1 VPNVLPKDSA
11 RHQRPTCRASNF
23 KAAYNKEKG
32 FLMATVLCVDDD
44 LETLL
49 ECEECIESLGYN
61 CICSPNGADA
71 LAILVANNNI
81 DIVLSDIN
89 MPGLDGLTLL
99 KEISSRFMHGN
110 GLVCIMM
117 TGDNNVTNVVESFRN
132 DAVDFLTK
140 PLSTHDIGAALRRA
154 SGKLTTLRESTAR
167 PEGENNLA
175 SKNISDEMQLE
186 LVADLMR
193 VDADPNNQIL
203 SDLIAKKWLSN

>member
-1 VPNVLPKDSA
+1 
-11 RHQRPTCRASNF
+11 
-23 KAAYNKEKG
+23 
-32 FLMATVLCVDDD
+32 MAMVLCVEDD
-44 LETLL
+44 LETLQ
-49 ECEECIESLGYN
+49 ECKECIESLAYD
-61 CICSPNGADA
+61 CICSTNGAEA
-71 LAILVANNNI
+71 LAILVVNNKI

-117 TGDNNVTNVVESFRN
+117 AGDNNVANVVESFRN

-154 SGKLTTLRESTAR
+154 SGKLSTLRRSTAG
-167 PEGENNLA
+167 PKGENHLA
-175 SKNISDEMQLE
+175 SKKISDEMQLE

-203 SDLIAKKWLSN
+203 GDLIAKKWLR